1 MFFLIL
7 PTCTCFSH
15 EFRLFIRIR
24 GIPFTT
30 KSMLRENF
38 LKEVKGF
45 IELEKEEFFKDHAE
59 KVFFLECSFERKEKF
74 LRND

>member
-1 MFFLIL
+1 MFILILFCLTSLRNKDVFLIL

-59 KVFFLECSFERKEKF
+59 KVFS
-74 LRND
+74 